1 MHTSEGDEMG
11 DLKTND
17 DKREEPAQT
26 DDTEGHG
33 LLVDPYSARKLDNS
47 RVADMERES
56 RARQLRKDAKRNR

>member
-1 MHTSEGDEMG
+1 MG

-26 DDTEGHG
+26 DDTEGYG